1 MVSACTSMR
10 IRQGELCDRAYLE
23 ELQRR
28 ASLANPGDTP
38 HLLEQPEFIALPEWQ
53 LSSGRVMVAEYA
65 SVMLGF
71 AVLLAPLEG
80 SAELTGVFVE
90 PGCWRKGIGLRLV
103 QACMS
108 LARSEAARRMSVVVN
123 PHAAD
128 FYRACGFAP
137 TGTTRTQF
145 GPAFLM
151 SLPL

>member
-38 HLLEQPEFIALPEWQ
+38 HLLEQPEVIALPEWQ
-53 LSSGRVMVAEYA
+53 LSSGRVLVAESA

-90 PGCWRKGIGLRLV
+90 PGCCARASACASCRPACRGLGPRL
-103 QACMS
+103 
-108 LARSEAARRMSVVVN
+108 R
-123 PHAAD
+123 
-128 FYRACGFAP
+128 G
-137 TGTTRTQF
+137 
-145 GPAFLM
+145 AFR
-151 SLPL
+151 